1 MSKVLKLNKT
11 DKYYDQWIVDDSYS
25 DINVAKI
32 DRYGDRVDGITRPDQ
47 LELQLTSLCSV
58 IFKPND
64 QELFQISGTTTDEA
78 IANAKRTVD
87 DLITD
92 WESLDET
99 TKEKSNP
106 YMKHLMSMLNCF
118 DSIEYKVV

>member
-11 DKYYDQWIVDDSYS
+11 DKYYEQWIVDDSYS

-32 DRYGDRVDGITRPDQ
+32 DRYGDRVDGIARPDQ

-78 IANAKRTVD
+78 IANAKRTVH

-92 WESLDET
+92 WESLDEN
-99 TKEKSNP
+99 TKDKSNP
-106 YMKHLMSMLNCF
+106 YMKHLMSMLNCH